1 MRRNLLSWGLML
13 AATFTLTNCAEEI
26 ENPAN
31 EPETSGYPFEV
42 IASVET
48 KTVNNG
54 LSTNWVAGDAINL
67 FHAVTDG
74 AEYVNNGKF
83 VITEENL
90 AETKFTGELKSELDP
105 AEEYDWYAF
114 YPYTSQISTPANKST
129 YVTVGSKT
137 NSVQTQVGNDN
148 MDHIAGPN
156 YPIVGKD
163 YARPGN
169 NTPTINM
176 CHATSLVKVVVKNYT
191 EEPLTVEE
199 IYFVAPERIVG
210 TFYIDFTAPSPLTS
224 AAFVSSGDSY
234 TSNTAKL
241 GVVDAEELAAGES
254 AAYYLA
260 VKPFTAEAGSTLQLY
275 VNGAVK
281 EHELTEDVTFT
292 AGKVK
297 TLNYSFV
304 SAEVAGPEIVTVEDF
319 LAKEVNSAVWYQLTG
334 TIKNIVN
341 TEYGNFDLVDET
353 GSVYVYGLTS
363 EKVASNDKSYSSLGL
378 KAGDVVTLI
387 GTRATYNSTAQVGG
401 PAYYVSH
408 VVSCNA
414 PEISCA
420 DNVVTISANDGETV
434 YYTTNGEDPT
444 EASSVYSEPFE
455 IDETVTV
462 KAIAVAG
469 GKAQSVV
476 AVQTC
481 AYSDPNG
488 SGPAAGTVL
497 LSEDFSTLT
506 TWATNTVTSLTVNDL
521 IWTNAGGTMYA
532 QNGCIKFGKGTA
544 AENVGVKL
552 PKIVTLTQATNVVLT
567 FKAVSSDSDY
577 TLAVSGTGCT
587 VGTLSPSKITKHGV
601 AMNSGATTAGELQ
614 KAFAAST
621 AEFSVNITGMTSAS
635 EITIVVSGKA
645 KRWYLDDVKVVV
657 L

>member
-408 VVSCNA
+408 IA
-414 PEISCA
+414 SCA
-420 DNVVTISANDGETV
+420 VPVIDCEDNVVTITSTETNATI
-434 YYTTNGEDPT
+434 YYTINGDDPT
-444 EASSVYSEPFE
+444 TASFVYDEPIE
-455 IDETVTV
+455 LEEGDEFTV
-462 KAIAVAG
+462 KAIVVADGKATSLVVSRPCKWIDPNASVGTPSTTACYTLLTSEPANMGTNNSYAGNCDVDVNGIKWNVTGNAKINPWRIG
-469 GKAQSVV
+469 GKSITKVDRSVYSK
-476 AVQTC
+476 T
-481 AYSDPNG
+481 AYAD
-488 SGPAAGTVL
+488 A
-497 LSEDFSTLT
+497 LSKVEF
-506 TWATNTVTSLTVNDL
+506 
-521 IWTNAGGTMYA
+521 
-532 QNGCIKFGKGTA
+532 
-544 AENVGVKL
+544 
-552 PKIVTLTQATNVVLT
+552 
-567 FKAVSSDSDY
+567 
-577 TLAVSGTGCT
+577 VSGTVNATWNSLTLLYSTNSDFSDAKTLTGSGIGQNKTISFAPEGGFPAGCYFKFVLNVT
-587 VGTLSPSKITKHGV
+587 
-601 AMNSGATTAGELQ
+601 
-614 KAFAAST
+614 
-621 AEFSVNITGMTSAS
+621 
-635 EITIVVSGKA
+635 VSGNNNKYIQLNEI
-645 KRWYLDDVKVVV
+645 KFYGYEN
-657 L
+657 